1 MKAKRVGSVALRDLE
16 EALAAAF
23 WFKDDLRHF
32 LTLAVTKPEL
42 LSRLDWSQ
50 SNSKRNVARDLV
62 GRMAA
67 DQDRY
72 LDDLLLLM
80 SEVSQLQDF
89 SHLEH
94 LDDGP
99 AKVQRAKS
107 AVAAVRTAFAQH
119 ETLIESRKAV
129 EEHRRVAREAALRK
143 SAEAERLRKLEEAF
157 RLILTPTEAH
167 RRGYLLE
174 SLLNDLFELF
184 DLDPKASFK
193 IVGEQIDGA
202 FNFEGTDYL
211 LEAKWQTPRVGTD
224 ELDSF
229 NGKIGRKL
237 DNTLGLLIAINSFEP
252 TAVAVHSGARP
263 RMVLMDGPDL
273 VAVLEGRVRLNDLLR
288 RKRQH
293 AAHSGDI
300 FLPVNQIL

>member
-1 MKAKRVGSVALRDLE
+1 MKPKRVSSVALRDLE

-32 LTLAVTKPEL
+32 LTLAVTKPDL

-99 AKVQRAKS
+99 AKVKRAKS
-107 AVAAVRTAFAQH
+107 AVAAVRTTFAQH
-119 ETLIESRKAV
+119 ETLIESRTAV

-143 SAEAERLRKLEEAF
+143 SAEAERLRNLEEKF
-157 RLILTPTEAH
+157 RLILMPTEAH

-174 SLLNDLFELF
+174 SLLKDLFELF

-211 LEAKWQTPRVGTD
+211 LEAKWQTHRIGTD

-273 VAVLEGRVRLNDLLR
+273 VAVLEARIRLNDLLR

-300 FLPVNQIL
+300 FLPVNDIL